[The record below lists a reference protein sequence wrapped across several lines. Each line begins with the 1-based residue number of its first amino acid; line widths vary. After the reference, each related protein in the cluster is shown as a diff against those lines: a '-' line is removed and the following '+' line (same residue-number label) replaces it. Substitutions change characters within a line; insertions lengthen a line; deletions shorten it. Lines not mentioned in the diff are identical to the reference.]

1 LENRVAISIKIIDLN
16 ALSYQTA
23 EGIYNKLRRGV
34 DELEGFTVGR
44 LKGIIVS
51 TEDYSAKK
59 LEIAIPDMGITV
71 EQRKG
76 LEMIKEYARDKGI
89 ETTITVVK

>member
-1 LENRVAISIKIIDLN
+1 MENRVAASIKIIDLN
-16 ALSYQTA
+16 ASSYQIA
-23 EGIYNKLRRGV
+23 KGIYNELRRDV
-34 DELEGFTVGR
+34 DELEGFTFGR

-51 TEDYSAKK
+51 TEDYSSKK